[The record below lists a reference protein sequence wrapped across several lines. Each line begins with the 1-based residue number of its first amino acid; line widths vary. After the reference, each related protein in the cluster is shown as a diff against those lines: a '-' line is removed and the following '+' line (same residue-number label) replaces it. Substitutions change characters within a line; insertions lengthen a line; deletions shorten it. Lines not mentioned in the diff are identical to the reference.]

1 MRPTT
6 QEDLEKFHDAIME
19 ACKTY
24 QPPRHLFGKMDANF
38 MEYMNGA
45 PAHRYYWY
53 LALAVRFFQP
63 ESILELGTAAG
74 ASSIMMYSELPRD
87 TTLISADIGTDGHFL
102 PDTIRDDSR
111 TEFITADANDRA
123 LYDHLKGRGSNV
135 ANSFDFLFLDTDHVA
150 KDLRNQLALV
160 GPLLRPG
167 ALVVLD
173 DIHMN
178 DMTEAWDEIPCPKL
192 DITQDCHP
200 SGFGVF
206 IWSGE

>member
-1 MRPTT
+1 MRPQT
-6 QEDLEKFHDAIME
+6 QDDLEKFHEAVME

-24 QPPRHLFGKMDANF
+24 QPPRHLFGKMDDGF
-38 MEYMNGA
+38 LQYMNGA
-45 PAHRYYWY
+45 PEHRYYHW

-87 TTLISADIGTDGHFL
+87 TTLISADIGTNAHFL
-102 PDTIRDDSR
+102 PDAIRDDDR
-111 TEFITADANDRA
+111 TEYITADANDPAIYRRFQED
-123 LYDHLKGRGSNV
+123 YKRT
-135 ANSFDFLFLDTDHVA
+135 FDFLFLDTDHVA
-150 KDLRNQLALV
+150 KDLRNQLTLV

-167 ALVVLD
+167 ALVMLD

-178 DMTEAWDEIPCPKL
+178 DMTEAWDEIPGPKL

-206 IWSGE
+206 VWSGK

>member
-1 MRPTT
+1 MRPMT

-38 MEYMNGA
+38 LEYMNGA
-45 PAHRYYWY
+45 PAHRYYHY

-74 ASSIMMYSELPRD
+74 ASSIMMWSEIPRD
-87 TTLISADIGTDGHFL
+87 TCLISVDVGIDGHFV

-111 TEFITADANDRA
+111 IEFITADANDPA
-123 LYDHLKGRGSNV
+123 LFRRFKEDYRRT
-135 ANSFDFLFLDTDHVA
+135 FDFLFLDTDHVA
-150 KDLRNQLALV
+150 KDLRNQLALA
-160 GPLLRPG
+160 GPLLHPG

-173 DIHMN
+173 DIHTN
-178 DMTEAWDEIPCPKL
+178 DMADAWDEIPGPKL

-206 IWSGE
+206 VWGGK